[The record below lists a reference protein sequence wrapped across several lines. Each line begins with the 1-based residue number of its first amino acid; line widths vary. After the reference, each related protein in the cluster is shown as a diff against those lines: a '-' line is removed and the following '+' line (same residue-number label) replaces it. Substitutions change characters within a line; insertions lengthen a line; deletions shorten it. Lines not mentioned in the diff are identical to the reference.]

1 MSNYEAGRYYLYEE
15 LSAYLEDIARL
26 YPTYARL
33 ESIGVTP
40 EERDIWVLSLTDT
53 RTGRFDDKPAYW
65 IDANTHA
72 SEVMGSA
79 AALQTIHHVLTNLDD
94 PAITSLL
101 ERVTLY
107 IAPRLNPDG
116 AEYVLD
122 KRHYVRSARRLHPD
136 PAPSPGLIEKDVD
149 GDGRVLQMRVRSEEG
164 AWKVS
169 QKDERLMIPRQP
181 WDDQGP
187 FYHLYAEGE
196 FEESSLDDPRRPMMH
211 RDPHGLDFNR
221 NYPYRWRPEPD
232 QAGAGEYPLSEPE
245 TRAVVEFLLAHKN
258 VGGMLTYHTYSGV
271 LLRPFSDKADSEMP
285 KFDLETYKLFGK
297 RCEEI
302 TGFKCVS
309 TFHDFVYDPKNL
321 VTGVFDDWAY
331 EHYGVHCYTME
342 LWCPWKHA
350 GLDFSGD
357 FLEFWRNRDE
367 DTELALLTWNDEG
380 LEADA
385 FVDWYAYDHP
395 QLGKIELGGWDWL
408 FSFRNAPAERLEEEC
423 QPSVLFSLDHARALP
438 QPAIEAEVEPLTED
452 LSRLRVRL
460 LNRGYLPTW
469 ITEMGKKRIGKLH
482 LEIECAEGLELEE
495 GQAKQRIDH
504 LDGAANMTVPNFGSQ
519 AFHGKT
525 LGHLME
531 FSWIVRG
538 NGVVRIHWW
547 GDRIGRH
554 EQPVEV

>member
-1 MSNYEAGRYYLYEE
+1 MSHYEPGRYYPYEE
-15 LSAYLEDIARL
+15 LSAYLEDVARL

-53 RTGRFDDKPAYW
+53 RRGRFDEKPAYW

-79 AALQTIHHVLTNLDD
+79 AALQTIHHVLTHLDQ
-94 PAITSLL
+94 PEIAELL
-101 ERVTLY
+101 ERITLY
-107 IAPRLNPDG
+107 IAPRVNPDG
-116 AEYVLD
+116 AEYVLE
-122 KRHYVRSARRLHPD
+122 KRHYVRSARRSFPD
-136 PAPSPGLIEKDVD
+136 PAPTPGLIEKDID
-149 GDGRVLQMRVRSEEG
+149 DDGRVLQMRIESPQG
-164 AWKVS
+164 AWKAS
-169 QKDERLMIPRQP
+169 EKDSRLLIPRRP
-181 WDDQGP
+181 WDAAGP
-187 FYHLYAEGE
+187 FYHLYAEGV
-196 FEESSLDDPRRPMMH
+196 FEESSLQDPRRPMLH

-232 QAGAGEYPLSEPE
+232 QAGAGDYPLSEPE
-245 TRAVVEFLLAHKN
+245 TRAVVDYLLAHKN
-258 VGGMLTYHTYSGV
+258 VCGMLTYHTYSGV

-285 KFDLETYKLFGK
+285 KFDLETYKLFGS

-309 TFHDFVYDPKNL
+309 TFHNFAYDPKNL

-350 GLDFSGD
+350 GLDFSDD

-367 DTELALLTWNDEG
+367 DTELALLKWNDDD
-380 LEADA
+380 LESEA
-385 FVDWYAYDHP
+385 FVDWYAYEHP
-395 QLGKIELGGWDWL
+395 QLGEVELGGWDWL

-438 QPAIEAEVEPLTED
+438 QPRIELSVEEVEGE
-452 LSRLRVRL
+452 LSRVRVQL
-460 LNRGYLPTW
+460 INGGYLPTW
-469 ITEMGKKRIGKLH
+469 VTELGKKRVGKLH
-482 LEIECAEGLELEE
+482 LGVECGEGLAIAEGKVEM
-495 GQAKQRIDH
+495 RVDH
-504 LDGAANMTVPNFGSQ
+504 LDGLANMTVPNFGSQ

-525 LGHLME
+525 LSHLRE
-531 FSWIVRG
+531 HTWLVRG
-538 NGVVRIHWW
+538 SGSFEVTWW

-554 EQPVEV
+554 VATVQV